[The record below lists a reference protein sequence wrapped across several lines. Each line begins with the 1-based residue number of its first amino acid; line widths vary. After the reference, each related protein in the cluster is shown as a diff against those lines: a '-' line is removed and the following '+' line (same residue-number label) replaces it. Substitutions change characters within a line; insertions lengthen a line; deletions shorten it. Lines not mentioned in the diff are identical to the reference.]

1 MTYTGVSFTISQ
13 VLLLWQ
19 GRIYQEMCFI
29 ITDMVMI
36 FLSFFSLFFWWWG
49 GVNNYYLQHSIITQG
64 AVYV

>member
-36 FLSFFSLFFWWWG
+36 SFSFFWEG
-49 GVNNYYLQHSIITQG
+49 GVIIITCSTQ
-64 AVYV
+64 